1 MTLAVGLSR
10 KRQAA
15 SGLGLARP
23 GAAWRAPRAPFLP
36 ALIILAALLFGALP
50 VLRLLLAALMPGGRF
65 APGAALEAVASH
77 SAVAATLHSFDTALF
92 SALGALALGTLVA
105 LALGVTDLRG
115 KRPLA
120 FGFVFSMMI
129 APQVAA
135 LAFLSLLAPNSPLL
149 ALLEL
154 APAPGTPNPLLGR
167 GGIILVMA
175 LHHAPL
181 VAMTVWSGLRSIP
194 HSLVEAAQ
202 MEGAG
207 PATITARI
215 LLPVLRPQLAAAA
228 LVAFVAGIGNFG
240 IPALLGLPVNY
251 LTLPTLIYRRLS
263 SFGPESLP
271 DVAALAVL
279 VGFVAAVGVVAGM
292 VLTRRQGGRVEIE
305 RPLEPYWRLG
315 RARPWVAAG
324 LWLVLLLKL
333 GLPLLALL
341 CEALT
346 PALGVPLSWQSLTLD
361 KFAEVLLRQAA
372 TIRAFRNSFGFA
384 AIAGFVLALGS
395 IAFAYGLERRL
406 GKLRGAVELIVE
418 LPYALPGIV
427 LAIACILLF
436 LKPLPLIG
444 VSIYGTPFIILF
456 AYLARFLPLA
466 LKAPVAAMAQI
477 EAHHEEAARLDG
489 AGTWQMLSF
498 IVAPLLAPAAAIS
511 ALMVF
516 LVAFNELTVSA
527 LLWAS
532 GTETLGVVLF
542 SLKEAGLA
550 GEAAAVAISASAVIL
565 IAMLALDLLGRRL
578 RHNVLPWRI

>member
-1 MTLAVGLSR
+1 MTLAIDR
-10 KRQAA
+10 NAKRGPSPAA
-15 SGLGLARP
+15 PL
-23 GAAWRAPRAPFLP
+23 LP
-36 ALIILAALLFGALP
+36 PLRLPEGWGLP
-50 VLRLLLAALMPGGRF
+50 VLVVAVALVLGGLPFFRLVAAAFAPGWLF
-65 APGAALEAVASH
+65 APGAAFAEMTSRAAVTATWHTLETASL
-77 SAVAATLHSFDTALF
+77 SALAALF
-92 SALGALALGTLVA
+92 VGGIVA
-105 LALGVTDLRG
+105 LALGITDVRR

-120 FGFVFSMMI
+120 FAFVFSMMI

-135 LAFLSLLAPNSPLL
+135 LAFLSLLAPNSQIL
-149 ALLEL
+149 ALIGL

-181 VAMTVWSGLRSIP
+181 VAITLWTGLRSIP
-194 HSLVEAAQ
+194 QSLIEAAQ

-215 LLPVLRPQLAAAA
+215 VIPVLRPQIIAAG
-228 LVAFVAGIGNFG
+228 LIAFVAGVGNFG

-263 SFGPESLP
+263 SFGPSSLGET
-271 DVAALAVL
+271 AALAVL
-279 VGFVAAVGVVAGM
+279 VGMVAALGIVAAALAARGQ
-292 VLTRRQGGRVEIE
+292 RGKVEIE
-305 RPLEPYWRLG
+305 HPLEPYWLLG
-315 RARPWVAAG
+315 PARPLVAAG
-324 LWLVLLLKL
+324 LWLLLLLKL
-333 GLPLLALL
+333 GLPLLSLL
-341 CEALT
+341 SEALT
-346 PALGVPLSWQSLTLD
+346 PALGVPLSWQTLTFD
-361 KFAEVLLRQAA
+361 KFSEVLFRQDV
-372 TIRAFRNSFGFA
+372 TIRAFRNSFVFA
-384 AIAGFVLALGS
+384 GSAALLLGILA

-406 GKLRGAVELIVE
+406 GRLRRAVELMIE

-427 LAIACILLF
+427 LAIACILIF

-477 EAHHEEAARLDG
+477 ETHHEDAAKLDG
-489 AGTWQMLSF
+489 ANLAQMLRF
-498 IVAPLLAPAAAIS
+498 VVAPILAPAAVVS

-527 LLWAS
+527 LLWSS
-532 GTETLGVVLF
+532 GTETLGVALF

-565 IAMLALDLLGRRL
+565 AVMLALDLVVRNRQQAI
-578 RHNVLPWRI
+578 LPWQI

>member
-1 MTLAVGLSR
+1 MTLAFGLSR
-10 KRQAA
+10 KREAA
-15 SGLGLARP
+15 AGLGLSRP
-23 GAAWRAPRAPFLP
+23 VGLWRAPRAPFLP
-36 ALIILAALLFGALP
+36 ALIVLVALLFGALP
-50 VLRLLLAALMPGGRF
+50 FLRLLLAALMPGGRF
-65 APGAALEAVASH
+65 APDVAFEAVASR
-77 SAVAATLHSFDTALF
+77 SAVAATLHTLDTALC
-92 SALGALALGTLVA
+92 STLGALILGTLVA
-105 LALGVTDLRG
+105 LVLGVTDVRG

-149 ALLEL
+149 ALVGL
-154 APAPGTPNPLLGR
+154 APPPGTPNPLLGR

-207 PATITARI
+207 PATVTTRI
-215 LLPVLRPQLAAAA
+215 ILPVLRPQLAAAA

-240 IPALLGLPVNY
+240 IPALLGLPANY

-271 DVAALAVL
+271 ESAALAVL
-279 VGFVAAVGVVAGM
+279 VGLVAMGGVLSGM
-292 VLTRRQGGRVEIE
+292 LLSRRQNGKVEIE

-315 RARPWVAAG
+315 NMRSFATAA

-341 CEALT
+341 CDALT

-361 KFAEVLLRQAA
+361 KFAEVLLRQSV

-384 AIAGFVLALGS
+384 AVAGIVLALSS

-406 GKLRGAVELIVE
+406 GKLRRAVELIVE
-418 LPYALPGIV
+418 LPYALPGVV

-436 LKPLPLIG
+436 LKPLPLVG

-456 AYLARFLPLA
+456 AYMARFLPLA

-489 AGTWQMLSF
+489 AGTWQMLRYV
-498 IVAPLLAPAAAIS
+498 VAPILAPAAAIS

-527 LLWAS
+527 LLWSS

-550 GEAAAVAISASAVIL
+550 GEAAAIAISASAVIL
-565 IAMLALDLLGRRL
+565 VAMLGLDLIGRRL
-578 RHNVLPWRI
+578 PENVLPWRI

>member
-1 MTLAVGLSR
+1 MTLAVGLPR
-10 KRQAA
+10 KRHGA
-15 SGLGLARP
+15 SGLALRRR

-65 APGAALEAVASH
+65 APEAALETITSR
-77 SAVAATLHSFDTALF
+77 SAVAATLHSFDTAFF
-92 SALGALALGTLVA
+92 STLGALALGTLVA

-115 KRPLA
+115 RRPLA

-135 LAFLSLLAPNSPLL
+135 LAFLSLLAPNSQLL
-149 ALLEL
+149 ALLGL

-279 VGFVAAVGVVAGM
+279 VGLVATFGILAGM
-292 VLTRRQGGRVEIE
+292 ALTRRQGGRVEIE
-305 RPLEPYWRLG
+305 RPLEPFWRLG
-315 RARPWVAAG
+315 RARAFVAAG
-324 LWLVLLLKL
+324 LWAVLLLKL

-341 CEALT
+341 AEALT

-361 KFAEVLLRQAA
+361 KFAEVLLRQSA
-372 TIRAFRNSFGFA
+372 TIRAFRNSFAFA
-384 AIAGFVLALGS
+384 AIAGIVLALGS

-406 GKLRGAVELIVE
+406 GKLRRVVELVVE

-489 AGTWQMLSF
+489 AGTWQMLRF

-527 LLWAS
+527 LLWSS

-550 GEAAAVAISASAVIL
+550 GEAAAVAISAIAVIL
-565 IAMLALDLLGRRL
+565 VAMLGLDLLGRRL
-578 RHNVLPWRI
+578 TANVLPWRI